1 MGSEDALLGGTR
13 RSTGSKEHT
22 STWAPFV
29 GGELLQGLFVAFST
43 KRNAAS
49 PSFHSAKDRRK
60 IRHSLH
66 LVLRVRKHIFPD
78 FRIFRSRWCE
88 AFAPQTA
95 KHFSNEEIMPKRAT
109 RWNSPLSWV
118 SSVYGPH
125 LHMGSKD
132 APLGGT
138 RRSAGSKDH
147 TSTWAPFVGTW
158 TPL

>member
-43 KRNAAS
+43 KKTAAS

-66 LVLRVRKHIFPD
+66 LVLRVRKHIFPHS
-78 FRIFRSRWCE
+78 RIFRSRWCE

-95 KHFSNEEIMPKRAT
+95 ILFF
-109 RWNSPLSWV
+109 LSV
-118 SSVYGPH
+118 
-125 LHMGSKD
+125 
-132 APLGGT
+132 
-138 RRSAGSKDH
+138 
-147 TSTWAPFVGTW
+147 
-158 TPL
+158 